1 MPRRRRFD
9 RRRAPLREVLGS
21 LVLAIA
27 MFASVLVL
35 PFGRVHA
42 EACRIVSTLSGRGND
57 MPCGLMALHVSIN
70 TDRSPFLSISV
81 TPLKL
86 PISL

>member
-1 MPRRRRFD
+1 MPRRRFD
-9 RRRAPLREVLGS
+9 RRRAPRREVLGS
-21 LVLAIA
+21 LAMAVA
-27 MFASVLVL
+27 MFVSVLVL

-42 EACRIVSTLSGRGND
+42 GACRIVSTLSGQGD
-57 MPCGLMALHVSIN
+57 GMPCGLMALHISID
-70 TDRSPFLSISV
+70 TDQSPFLSISV